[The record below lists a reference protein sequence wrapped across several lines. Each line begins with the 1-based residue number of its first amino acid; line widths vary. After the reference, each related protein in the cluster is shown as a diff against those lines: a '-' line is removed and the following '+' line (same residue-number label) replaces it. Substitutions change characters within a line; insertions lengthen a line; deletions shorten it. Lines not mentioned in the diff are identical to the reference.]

1 MHVYIYIYY
10 IYTPGHLGTQKLFFP
25 HRLGLTRLLF
35 RLKARSDEPKYGL
48 LTRVKSKETFGF
60 ILAFFWICFVFFWR
74 IVRLSVSLGQLWPKV
89 NQIDM
94 FFPSHVIYVQS
105 NTYWLLTICSVITG
119 KNMRN
124 WKFDY
129 KNMSLRVKPAYD
141 WNIFDVWVPRYMY
154 NIDIWRNFQV
164 HICK

>member
-60 ILAFFWICFVFFWR
+60 ILAFF
-74 IVRLSVSLGQLWPKV
+74 L
-89 NQIDM
+89 DM
-94 FFPSHVIYVQS
+94 FCFFLANCQAECVFGPTLAQSQS
-105 NTYWLLTICSVITG
+105 NGHVFSITCYLCSIKHILTVDDLFSHYG
-119 KNMRN
+119 K
-124 WKFDY
+124 KHA
-129 KNMSLRVKPAYD
+129 KLE
-141 WNIFDVWVPRYMY
+141 I
-154 NIDIWRNFQV
+154 
-164 HICK
+164 